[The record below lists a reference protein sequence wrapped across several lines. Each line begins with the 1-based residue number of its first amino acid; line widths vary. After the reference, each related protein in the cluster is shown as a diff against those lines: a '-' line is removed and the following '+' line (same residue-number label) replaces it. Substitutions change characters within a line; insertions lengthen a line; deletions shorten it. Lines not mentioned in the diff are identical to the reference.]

1 MSSLERKYDD
11 IVKVEM
17 GIKEEIIVATVVLC
31 LTFSSWGRPMS
42 FLQLYEMKFC
52 KYGCCHMFHLETRN
66 LAEKDPFCCNNCN
79 MKLSK

>member
-42 FLQLYEMKFC
+42 FLQLYEMKFGE
-52 KYGCCHMFHLETRN
+52 YGCCHICSIWKQEIWLRKTLFVVIIVI
-66 LAEKDPFCCNNCN
+66 
-79 MKLSK
+79 